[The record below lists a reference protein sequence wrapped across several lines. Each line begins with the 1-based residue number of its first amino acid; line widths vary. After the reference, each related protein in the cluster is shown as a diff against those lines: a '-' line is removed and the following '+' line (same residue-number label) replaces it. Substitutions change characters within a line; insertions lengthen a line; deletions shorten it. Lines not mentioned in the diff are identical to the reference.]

1 MNFCCDSQS
10 GAVPNFSTEAKP
22 PEWYAV
28 HTRSHF
34 ERQIAAELTGRGVE
48 SYLPAFEEVHQ
59 WKDRKQRVEI
69 PLFPGYLFARF
80 SDSPQ
85 RRLAVLQARGV
96 VRILGD
102 SGAIEP
108 VPEEQIE
115 AVRLLLNAKAPCFVH
130 PFLREGTRVRVK
142 RGALANLEGILV
154 RVKNEARLV
163 ISIPLLSQSAAAE
176 IDIRNVEFLGDGKPK
191 QASRQRPARTM

>member
-1 MNFCCDSQS
+1 VLNYQTIAES
-10 GAVPNFSTEAKP
+10 GRDRGAPLEARHA
-22 PEWYAV
+22 EWYAV
-28 HTRSHF
+28 HTRSNF
-34 ERQIAAELTGRGVE
+34 ERQIAAELAGRGIE
-48 SYLPAFEEVHQ
+48 AYLPAYEEVHQ

-85 RRLAVLQARGV
+85 TRLAVLRARGV

-102 SGAIEP
+102 SSAVEP

-115 AVRLLLNAKAPCFVH
+115 AVQLLLNSKLPCLAH

-163 ISIPLLSQSAAAE
+163 ISIPLLSQSVAAE
-176 IDIRNVEFLGDGKPK
+176 VDARDVEPLKSSHDEVS
-191 QASRQRPARTM
+191 ASLL

>member
-1 MNFCCDSQS
+1 LLDFQNIAASLDRRLWAPS
-10 GAVPNFSTEAKP
+10 GP

-28 HTRSHF
+28 HTRSNF
-34 ERQIAAELTGRGVE
+34 ERRIAAELAGKGIE
-48 SYLPAFEEVHQ
+48 AYLPAYAEVHQ

-85 RRLAVLQARGV
+85 SRLAVLQARGV
-96 VRILGD
+96 ARILGD
-102 SGAIEP
+102 AGAIEP
-108 VPEEQIE
+108 VPSEQIE
-115 AVRLLLNAKAPCFVH
+115 AVERMLASSARCCAH
-130 PFLREGTRVRVK
+130 PYLREGARVRVR

-163 ISIPLLSQSAAAE
+163 ISIPLLSQAAAVE
-176 IDIRNVEFLGDGKPK
+176 IDIRNVEFLGDGKPGHVSPLSGK
-191 QASRQRPARTM
+191 